1 MKNQLNK
8 GRVDNQINKSKV
20 KNPKEVMR
28 VLVLLRNKAV
38 NKANREKRKEESK
51 EDSKEEIKAENK
63 EENKEKIKEEIK
75 ELRALQ
81 RTKTKANR
89 NSINICEGLVHCI
102 DSKEI
107 PSFIN
112 KSFPQTHL

>member
-1 MKNQLNK
+1 M
-8 GRVDNQINKSKV
+8 DNQINKSKV

-28 VLVLLRNKAV
+28 VLVLPRNKAV

-51 EDSKEEIKAENK
+51 EDSKEDSKEEIKVENK